1 MPTHPPA
8 CLPHHAQHIL
18 ARSLAELRASEQGL
32 QNLTL
37 LNPSEGPDCRLPCQ
51 PTYHLVVMQDSLH
64 DMAHPQQM
72 LAVRYC
78 LCCLGALLVYRLDAA
93 HSQLSA

>member
-1 MPTHPPA
+1 MPA
-8 CLPHHAQHIL
+8 CLPARLRCHATRIL

-37 LNPSEGPDCRLPCQ
+37 LNPSEGLECRLPCQ

-78 LCCLGALLVYRLDAA
+78 LCCLDALLVYRLDAA
-93 HSQLSA
+93 HLQLSA

>member
-1 MPTHPPA
+1 
-8 CLPHHAQHIL
+8 
-18 ARSLAELRASEQGL
+18 LAELRASEQGL

-37 LNPSEGPDCRLPCQ
+37 LNPSEGAGCCLPCQ

-72 LAVRYC
+72 LAVR
-78 LCCLGALLVYRLDAA
+78 
-93 HSQLSA
+93 